1 MANDSELTLVSQRGW
16 RRGFDN
22 LLDNE
27 FGRWWRT
34 RRWWIQSLI
43 WVAVIGFLMGSII
56 MQGGNDSE
64 TVTLIYG
71 IFASIFPAVAVII
84 QMQSSLIGEKS
95 DGTAA
100 WVLSKPASRP
110 AFILAKL
117 VANSLSV
124 LVTTVLIPGLVAYP
138 LLSYAMGHF
147 LNPLIFLA
155 GLGVIWLSLLW
166 YLACTLMLGAFL
178 NSRGAVIGI
187 SLGLLFI
194 QQYLFGLTPLLKS
207 VLPWTLTVPVNNSN
221 DALLPVLLQ
230 GGPVAAFLPQV
241 IIICVEIG
249 LFVWLAVWRFNKEEL

>member
-138 LLSYAMGHF
+138 LLSYRHGPFIEPADFPGRPGRHLAFPALVPGLHLDAGGFPEQPRRGDRHF
-147 LNPLIFLA
+147 ARVALHP
-155 GLGVIWLSLLW
+155 
-166 YLACTLMLGAFL
+166 
-178 NSRGAVIGI
+178 AV
-187 SLGLLFI
+187 
-194 QQYLFGLTPLLKS
+194 
-207 VLPWTLTVPVNNSN
+207 
-221 DALLPVLLQ
+221 
-230 GGPVAAFLPQV
+230 
-241 IIICVEIG
+241 
-249 LFVWLAVWRFNKEEL
+249 FVWTNAPAQVCPALDSDGPGK